1 MLRCDQEPTL
11 LRVQD
16 VAKEIL
22 KKMGGRVLIE
32 NPLIRDHASNSYVES
47 TVHRLRQM
55 ATVLQCAAEERV
67 GLQIPV
73 NHPLMS
79 WSFVHAAWLI
89 NRYVTHGGMTPFEI
103 ASGRAYKSKICEF
116 AEPVMAWVYVT
127 PVSREAKLR
136 YVYHW
141 CQQRDQTHK
150 IH

>member
-1 MLRCDQEPTL
+1 M

-67 GLQIPV
+67 GL
-73 NHPLMS
+73 
-79 WSFVHAAWLI
+79 
-89 NRYVTHGGMTPFEI
+89 R
-103 ASGRAYKSKICEF
+103 
-116 AEPVMAWVYVT
+116 
-127 PVSREAKLR
+127 
-136 YVYHW
+136 
-141 CQQRDQTHK
+141 
-150 IH
+150 